1 MAKTQAKERGPELF
15 EGVPDQNKPDDAKKP
30 NLPAA
35 KQKGTAVAKVERQK
49 VLADEA
55 SDEVATL
62 LRVIA
67 DPACDVAKAERIE
80 AMIARA
86 RAKVAENKY
95 NAAFIEL
102 QADLPEITKDG
113 LIDQGETRSGRQ
125 GSKSAYAT
133 YPNIQKAV
141 RGPLHQHKFTLKHT
155 VRPGPGNVGVVI
167 YSTLSHAGHTE
178 VAELPLPLETSGS
191 KNNVQGVN
199 SSISYGKRINTTTL
213 LDLISRATED
223 ADRDGHRPPKQRADA
238 DEKPQTITGPQAKAL
253 LQKIDE
259 CGVPSD
265 MIQKKFKALGITR
278 IHDLPASS
286 HDDFV
291 KSCENYKAEAARR
304 AKQ

>member
-1 MAKTQAKERGPELF
+1 MTKAQTKERGPELF
-15 EGVPDQNKPDDAKKP
+15 EGAPEQSKPAK
-30 NLPAA
+30 LPAA
-35 KQKGTAVAKVERQK
+35 KAQAAPKAKGTAVAKVERHK

-95 NAAFIEL
+95 NAAFIDL

-113 LIDQGETRSGRQ
+113 RIDQGETRSGRH
-125 GSKSAYAT
+125 GSRSAYAT
-133 YPNIQKAV
+133 YPNIQTAV
-141 RGPLHQHKFTLKHT
+141 RKPLRDHRFTLKHT
-155 VRPGPGNVGVVI
+155 VRPGPGGTGVVV

-178 VAELPLPLETSGS
+178 VAELPLPIEKSGS
-191 KNNVQGVN
+191 KNDVQGVN

-213 LDLISRATED
+213 LDLISRAPED
-223 ADRDGHRPPKQRADA
+223 DDRDGNRRRAAEDDQPA
-238 DEKPQTITGPQAKAL
+238 KTITGPQAKAL

-265 MIQKKFKALGITR
+265 LIQRKFAAFGITR
-278 IHDLPASS
+278 INDLPAAA

-291 KSCENYKAEAARR
+291 KSCNNYKAEAERR
-304 AKQ
+304 AKG